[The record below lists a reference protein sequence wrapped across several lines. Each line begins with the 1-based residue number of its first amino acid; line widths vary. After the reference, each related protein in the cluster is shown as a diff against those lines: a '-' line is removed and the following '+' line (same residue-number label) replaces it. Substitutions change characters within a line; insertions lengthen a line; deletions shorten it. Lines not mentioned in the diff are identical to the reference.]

1 MKLRLQLIITVFIVL
16 AIYISLAHGQARLTF
31 SGGSGT
37 PLSTTLQTA
46 VTYTI
51 TTGNCTFN
59 KGPFFTFQNVGNP
72 IGNTLT
78 SVTGTINYSVAGGTS
93 QPITNENSGFSL
105 FPGAI
110 MPNDL
115 YIYGALPGLNGG
127 VTVILSAGTI
137 TTTGNVAAAKP
148 ANGSFT
154 TFITDSE
161 GVICSSNGVSLPPTA
176 ATVSVSGRVTT
187 PTGRGIM
194 NVRLSLTDSSGQTRT
209 ATTTSFGYYRFDDV
223 MVGESYILSA
233 SGIHYTF
240 NQPVQVLSINDETSE
255 INFTAVRIKERL
267 NDF

>member
-1 MKLRLQLIITVFIVL
+1 MKLRLQFIITVFILL
-16 AIYISLAHGQARLTF
+16 AIYIPVVQGQARLTF

-51 TTGNCTFN
+51 NNTLCADINA
-59 KGPFFTFQNVGNP
+59 PFFVFQGVGNP
-72 IGNTLT
+72 LSNTFPPVT
-78 SVTGTINYSVAGGTS
+78 STMTFSINGGTS
-93 QPITNENSGFSL
+93 QPITDENSGVTNGNFT
-105 FPGAI
+105 A
-110 MPNDL
+110 NDL
-115 YIYGALPGLNGG
+115 YVFGATPGVAGA
-127 VTVILSAGTI
+127 VILSAGTT
-137 TTTGNVAAAKP
+137 TTTGNIAAAKP
-148 ANGSFT
+148 VNGNYT
-154 TFITDSE
+154 TFIFNGK
-161 GVICSSNGVSLPPTA
+161 GVICSENGVSLAPTA